1 MAEGKRLLVA
11 CLCAEWCGS
20 CRDYRA
26 TFDALSAQFSG
37 LADFAWID
45 IEDESDALGD
55 PDIENFPTLLLADG
69 GGLRF
74 LGAVTPHAA
83 TAERL
88 VQNALAGALPSIG
101 GEEAELADRARTL
114 IGTRKGGVSPQS
126 AAE

>member
-1 MAEGKRLLVA
+1 VSATDDRRLLVA

-20 CRDYRA
+20 CRDYRD
-26 TFDALSAQFSG
+26 TFAALEARFAAD
-37 LADFAWID
+37 ADFAWID

-55 PDIENFPTLLLADG
+55 PDIENFPTLLLADA

-88 VQNALAGALPSIG
+88 VANALAGELPVIG
-101 GEEAELADRARTL
+101 GDDAELAERARRL
-114 IGTRKGGVSPQS
+114 VEARGGD
-126 AAE
+126 A

>member
-1 MAEGKRLLVA
+1 MAEAGRLLVA

-26 TFDALSAQFSG
+26 TFAALAERFSAD
-37 LADFAWID
+37 ADFAWID

-55 PDIENFPTLLLADG
+55 PDIENFPTLLLADA

>member
-1 MAEGKRLLVA
+1 MAERLLVA

-26 TFDALSAQFSG
+26 TFAALADRFSAD
-37 LADFAWID
+37 ADFAWID

-55 PDIENFPTLLLADG
+55 PDIENFPTLLLADA

-88 VQNALAGALPSIG
+88 VQNALAGALPLIG
-101 GEEAELADRARTL
+101 GEEAKLADRARTL
-114 IGTRKGGVSPQS
+114 IGTRKGEASPQS

>member
-1 MAEGKRLLVA
+1 MAAKGRLLVA

-26 TFDALSAQFSG
+26 TFDALAAQFAAE
-37 LADFAWID
+37 ADFAWID

-55 PDIENFPTLLLADG
+55 PDIENFPTLLIAHA

-88 VQNALAGALPSIG
+88 VRNALAGELPEISGPPAAL
-101 GEEAELADRARTL
+101 AERARHL
-114 IGTRKGGVSPQS
+114 VALRGDSDRPQS
-126 AAE
+126 GP

>member
-1 MAEGKRLLVA
+1 MSAPDRRRLLVA

-26 TFDALSAQFSG
+26 TFAALEARFAAD
-37 LADFAWID
+37 ADFAWID

-55 PDIENFPTLLLADG
+55 PDIENFPTLLLADA

-88 VQNALAGALPSIG
+88 VANALAGELPVIG
-101 GEEAELADRARTL
+101 GDDAEVAGRARRL
-114 IGTRKGGVSPQS
+114 VEARHAG
-126 AAE
+126 

>member
-1 MAEGKRLLVA
+1 MSGRLLVA

-26 TFDALSAQFSG
+26 TFAALAERFSAD
-37 LADFAWID
+37 ADFAWID

-55 PDIENFPTLLLADG
+55 PDIENFPTLLLADA

>member
-1 MAEGKRLLVA
+1 MTEARRLLVA

-37 LADFAWID
+37 QADFAWID

-55 PDIENFPTLLLADG
+55 PDIENFPTLLLVDG

>member
-1 MAEGKRLLVA
+1 MAERLLVA

-26 TFDALSAQFSG
+26 TFAALAERFAG
-37 LADFAWID
+37 AAEFAWID

-55 PDIENFPTLLLADG
+55 PEIENFPTLLLADA

-74 LGAVTPHAA
+74 LGSVTPHAA

-88 VQNALAGALPSIG
+88 VENALAGELPPLG
-101 GEEAELADRARTL
+101 GEETELAERARAL
-114 IGTRKGGVSPQS
+114 VGTRKGGVSPQRE
-126 AAE
+126 AE

>member
-1 MAEGKRLLVA
+1 VGSTDDRTLLVA

-26 TFDALSAQFSG
+26 TFEALAARFAADAE
-37 LADFAWID
+37 FAWID

-55 PDIENFPTLLLADG
+55 PEIENFPTLLLADA

-88 VQNALAGALPSIG
+88 VANALAGALPAIG
-101 GEEAELADRARTL
+101 GADDAELAERARRL
-114 IGTRKGGVSPQS
+114 VGARHEK
-126 AAE
+126 

>member
-1 MAEGKRLLVA
+1 MAVEGRLLVA
-11 CLCAEWCGS
+11 CLCADWCGS

-26 TFDALSAQFSG
+26 TFDALATHFAAE
-37 LADFAWID
+37 ADFAWID

-55 PDIENFPTLLLADG
+55 PDIENFPTLLIIDAG
-69 GGLRF
+69 SLRF

-88 VQNALAGALPSIG
+88 VRSALEGALPPLAG
-101 GEEAELADRARTL
+101 PAAALAERVRSVV
-114 IGTRKGGVSPQS
+114 GSRS

>member
-1 MAEGKRLLVA
+1 MAERLLVA

-26 TFDALSAQFSG
+26 TFDALSSQFSG
-37 LADFAWID
+37 QADFAWID

-55 PDIENFPTLLLADG
+55 PDIENFPTLLLADA

-88 VQNALAGALPSIG
+88 VKNALAGELPVIDGAESAL
-101 GEEAELADRARTL
+101 AERARAL
-114 IGTRKGGVSPQS
+114 VEERASGASSQSPP
-126 AAE
+126 E